1 VTLSVR
7 GYKWPPREPPSMP
20 DEAGT
25 LPGSFATLRR
35 LLAEGRVETDL
46 DAESL
51 ARKAAAVRPRLVEVA
66 LAGETVG
73 YREVTDGFAVV
84 HGARVGQVL
93 AALGLLEHR
102 EGNPFLPAVVVEADT
117 GLPGEWYFEML
128 AAADGFDE
136 RVPDA
141 RDGRRALWS
150 TQVLE
155 VWQHRW

>member
-7 GYKWPPREPPSMP
+7 GYKWPPREPPAMP

-25 LPGSFATLRR
+25 LPGSFATLSR
-35 LLAEGRVETDL
+35 LVDRVETDL
-46 DAESL
+46 AAESV

-66 LAGETVG
+66 RAGETTG
-73 YREVTDGFAVV
+73 YRDVTGDFAVV
-84 HGARVGQVL
+84 HGARVGGVL

-102 EGNPFLPAVVVEADT
+102 AGNPFLPAVVVEADT
-117 GLPGEWYFEML
+117 ELPGEWYFEML

-136 RVPDA
+136 RVPDDE
-141 RDGRRALWS
+141 DGRRALWS